1 MTVVSTSVSMA
12 TAKPYVDL
20 FAALLTPVIAIIA
33 AYIAYQQY
41 RANQLKLR
49 HELYDRRLLLYN
61 AVAEFLAHIFRDGKA
76 GDPQLM
82 TLLQKTRESYFL
94 FGKDVSD
101 YVTELYKKGVD
112 LECNDTQL
120 HHSNL
125 PVEERTR
132 LAHANGELRKWFGH
146 QFDIAQKKF
155 AAKLSLE

>member
-1 MTVVSTSVSMA
+1 M
-12 TAKPYVDL
+12 KPYVDL

-33 AYIAYQQY
+33 TYIAYQQY

-61 AVAEFLAHIFRDGKA
+61 AVAEFLAHIVREGKA
-76 GDPQLM
+76 DRIQLM

-94 FGKDVSD
+94 FGKDVSE

-112 LECNDTQL
+112 LEHYDTEL

-125 PVEERTR
+125 PVGDERQR
-132 LAHANGELRKWFGH
+132 LAQANGELLKWFGH
-146 QFDIAQKKF
+146 QFDVAQQKF